1 MSSSLPLS
9 ESPSEMMDAIPPEL
23 IPNVDDLIT
32 EDDTPVDNIFSEKQQ
47 RLLTESLYSS
57 WAGPGEG
64 RPFVV
69 LANVGLFYGM
79 YEPPLVPDVM
89 LSLDVRLPSDPL
101 FKRNRS
107 YFIWEYGKQP
117 DVVIEVVSNQ
127 KGGELSDKM
136 REYERIRILYYVVFD
151 PFEELGRIP
160 FRLYEL
166 HVGNYVQRADGWL
179 EEIGLGLKLWQG
191 AYEGVEAQWLR
202 WSDRDGMLIPSGSE
216 RADQEH
222 ERADQEHERAE
233 QEHQRAELERER
245 AEQERERADQ
255 ERERA
260 ERLAARLRELGID
273 AGS

>member
-1 MSSSLPLS
+1 
-9 ESPSEMMDAIPPEL
+9 MMDAIPPEL

>member
-79 YEPPLVPDVM
+79 HEPPLVPDVM
-89 LSLDVRLPSDPL
+89 LGLDVRLPSDPWP
-101 FKRNRS
+101 KRHRS
-107 YFIWEYGKQP
+107 YFIWEYGKPP
-117 DVVIEVVSNQ
+117 DVVIEVVSNR
-127 KGGELSDKM
+127 KGGELSEKM

-151 PFEELGRIP
+151 PLEELGRIP

-166 HVGNYVQRADGWL
+166 QVGNYVQRADGWL
-179 EEIGLGLKLWQG
+179 EEIGLGLKLWHG
-191 AYEGVEAQWLR
+191 VYEGMEAQWLR
-202 WSDRDGMLIPSGSE
+202 WIDREGMLIPTGS
-216 RADQEH
+216 

-233 QEHQRAELERER
+233 QEH
-245 AEQERERADQ
+245 
-255 ERERA
+255 ERA

-273 AGS
+273 AGIL